1 MGGVARIISPPKP
14 AAPPAPVY
22 VPTPTKPEVS
32 QATMG
37 KTDMMRGKGRT
48 STILTGAKGLGD
60 NKLMTSKQT
69 LLGG

>member
-1 MGGVARIISPPKP
+1 MGGVARKVLPKP
-14 AAPPAPVY
+14 APPPAPVY

-37 KTDMMRGKGRT
+37 KKEMARGMGRT

-60 NKLMTSKQT
+60 NKLTTQKFT

>member
-1 MGGVARIISPPKP
+1 MGGVARVIKPPKP
-14 AAPPAPVY
+14 PAPPAPVY
-22 VPTPTKPEVS
+22 VPTPTKPEIS

-37 KTDMMRGKGRT
+37 KKEMARGMGRT